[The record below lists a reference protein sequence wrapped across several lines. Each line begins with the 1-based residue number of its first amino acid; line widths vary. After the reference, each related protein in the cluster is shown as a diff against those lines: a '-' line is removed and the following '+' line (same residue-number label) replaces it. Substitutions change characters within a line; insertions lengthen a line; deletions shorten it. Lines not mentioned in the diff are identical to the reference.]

1 MTPRIVILSAPSGGG
16 KTTISDAL
24 RARRKDIGYS
34 VSATTRKPRPGEV
47 DGKAYHFVPPAVF
60 QQMVDAG
67 EFLEWAEYAG
77 NRYGTLKREVDGILK
92 SGRHV
97 LLDIEMQGAEQI
109 WKQSAAQRPIRIFIL
124 PPSGKG
130 WMERLRGRETESPES
145 LARRAQW
152 AIKEIQQALDWE
164 HIIIND
170 DLERAVAEVSQ
181 IIDGGG
187 SKQQRP
193 SITELHRLV
202 ADMMDEATRAQN
214 QVRESIDA
222 NRDPH

>member
-16 KTTISDAL
+16 KTTISEAL

-47 DGKAYHFVPPAVF
+47 NGKAYHFVAPAEF
-60 QQMVDAG
+60 DRMIQAG
-67 EFLEWAEYAG
+67 EFLEWADYAG

-92 SGRHV
+92 SGRHA
-97 LLDIEMQGAEQI
+97 LLDIEVQGAEQVSKKI
-109 WKQSAAQRPIRIFIL
+109 PAGDLIRIFIL

-130 WMERLRGRETESPES
+130 WMERLKGRETESPES

-152 AIKEIQQALDWE
+152 AIKEIQLALGWNQ
-164 HIIIND
+164 IIVND

-181 IIDGGG
+181 IIDEVGAVTH
-187 SKQQRP
+187 RP
-193 SITELHRLV
+193 SIQELNGLV
-202 ADMMDEATRAQN
+202 QDMMAEATRVKN
-214 QVRESIDA
+214 K
-222 NRDPH
+222 